1 MDIYALDSNYRKEH
15 YIDDFESLIW
25 KEAYDEK
32 GEIQIVTE
40 PASKAYKYLVPGRA
54 VMHSESNK
62 IMIIDYALKRREDD
76 GRLVY
81 DIRGSSGE
89 YMLNLRAVGSNDDN
103 STMNVGG
110 TPAWIAQRIVQKICV
125 NAEDIYELDKIPH
138 LYRAVDL
145 SNHGVFTRVEI
156 KPQSLYSAVVELC
169 KSDDLGFSIV
179 RNESNP
185 PTLEFQVYKGV
196 DRSKSVIFSSK
207 LDNLAQEQ
215 HLSST
220 ANYFNVAYVWAKDN
234 HTRYTVYAPG
244 FNATNATGLNRRIL
258 HVDAHDLDPAKLSVN
273 DLRTAMTQRGLEK
286 LAEKPRIDIFDG
298 VITPYTQFKYRQ
310 DYFLGDTVTFISDES
325 DKQYKQ
331 VVTEYIWAQDREG
344 ERSYPTFTA
353 KDAR

>member
-25 KEAYDEK
+25 KETYDEK
-32 GEIQIVTE
+32 GDVQIVTE
-40 PASKAYKYLVPGRA
+40 PATRAYKYLVPGRTI
-54 VMHSESNK
+54 MHSESDK
-62 IMIIDYALKRREDD
+62 IMIIDYVLKKREED

-81 DIRGSSGE
+81 DIRGNSGE
-89 YMLNLRAVGSNDDN
+89 YILNNRAVGPNNDN
-103 STMNVGG
+103 TTMNVRG
-110 TPAWIAQRIVQKICV
+110 TLAWIAQRIVQKICV

-138 LYRAVDL
+138 LHRAIDL
-145 SNHGVFTRVEI
+145 YQGGEITRVEI
-156 KPQSLYSAVVELC
+156 KPQSLYTAIRDLC
-169 KSDDLGFSIV
+169 TADDLGFAMV
-179 RNESNP
+179 RKETNP

-207 LDNLAQEQ
+207 LDNLAREQ

-220 ANYFNVAYVWAKDN
+220 VDYFNVAYVWTKDN
-234 HTRYTVYAPG
+234 RTRYTVYAPG
-244 FNATNATGLNRRIL
+244 FNAANATGLNRRIL
-258 HVDAHDLDPAKLSVN
+258 HVEAHDLDQEKFTVEG
-273 DLRTAMTQRGLEK
+273 LRTVMTQRGLEK

-298 VITPYTQFKYRQ
+298 VITPYTQFKYRR